1 MQSFVAR
8 GAHVPQLSFLAGS
21 SDKYGANKSF
31 KDGKVFLNSAESL
44 SPRLRSLPARVTVNS
59 RQSRKTLVSTR
70 NETSTEDDLE
80 RNIPDELKGLNFEQG
95 PPLVKVKFVLPKKCK
110 FGQQFCVVGDDP
122 QFGTWEPKVAIP
134 LEWSEGDVW
143 TTEVDVPVG
152 KQIEYKFILKGK
164 LGEIS
169 WQPGQNQVFETSESV
184 PSMVVSS
191 PWEKEEEGTCEDEKK
206 VNEILDSKLE
216 DISVNATSGQG
227 AVPIETV
234 DTSSDT
240 QNGAFGVS
248 VKITEDKASEE
259 PSTIGCSGMP
269 DVEGPSN
276 GNHEERGL
284 FDSATI

>member
-1 MQSFVAR
+1 MQSFVAC
-8 GAHVPQLSFLAGS
+8 GARVPQLSFLACS
-21 SDKYGANKSF
+21 SGKYGANKSF
-31 KDGKVFLNSAESL
+31 KDGKVIWNSAEGL

-59 RQSRKTLVSTR
+59 RQSRKSLVSTR
-70 NETSTEDDLE
+70 DETSTEDVLE
-80 RNIPDELKGLNFEQG
+80 RNIPDELESLNFEQG
-95 PPLVKVKFVLPKKCK
+95 LPLVKVKFVLQKKCK
-110 FGQQFCVVGDDP
+110 FGQQFSVVGDDP
-122 QFGTWEPKVAIP
+122 QFGTWEPKAAIP

-191 PWEKEEEGTCEDEKK
+191 PWEKEEEVTCEDEKK

-216 DISVNATSGQG
+216 GGISVNATSGQG
-227 AVPIETV
+227 AVTIETV

-240 QNGAFGVS
+240 MNGAFGVS
-248 VKITEDKASEE
+248 VKIPEDKTSEE
-259 PSTIGCSGMP
+259 PSTIGYSGMP
-269 DVEGPSN
+269 YVDGPSK
-276 GNHEERGL
+276 GNHEERP
-284 FDSATI
+284 A